1 MNECELNASKSPVE
15 YRPIKDMTLR
25 ASVGV
30 LELLG
35 LVYKWRA
42 CVHGL
47 HAEHLVVALLI
58 VEHGGSKVF
67 KRVLG
72 GEGAM
77 CLKRGL

>member
-1 MNECELNASKSPVE
+1 MNECELNASKSPME

-58 VEHGGSKVF
+58 VEHA
-67 KRVLG
+67 G
-72 GEGAM
+72 GEVVEHIVV
-77 CLKRGL
+77 R